1 MIATTADPIECP
13 GCEQPQDGETVYATR
28 GGFRCRDCDLS
39 FAARDLRPQWGLYYY
54 LITMHWSTGAWRV
67 ERVEFTREVLDAQA
81 ERTNAN
87 RRHNARMARV
97 IERGELGR
105 SRAARP
111 TTLLELLGI
120 GEDGRDL
127 PF

>member
-1 MIATTADPIECP
+1 MITATTDPIECP
-13 GCEQPQDGETVYATR
+13 GCECPQDGETVYARR
-28 GGFRCRDCDLS
+28 GGFHCRACDLT
-39 FAARDLRPQWGLYYY
+39 FAARDCRPQWGLCYY
-54 LITMHWSTGAWRV
+54 LITMHWQTGAWRV
-67 ERVEFTREVLDAQA
+67 ERVEFTRDILDAQA

-105 SRAARP
+105 ERHARP
-111 TTLLELLGI
+111 STLAEVLGI